1 MPGEAYATASL
12 LKAYQSL
19 QLRFHKGVILPI
31 GEEPSGRSWTG
42 FQSIV
47 SDTEGY
53 LIVYREDNGQAE
65 GTIDTW
71 LPKGKK
77 VTFTPVMGS
86 GRKSTAKV
94 GAQGKVSF
102 ELKDKNSFALYQYRI
117 K

>member
-1 MPGEAYATASL
+1 M
-12 LKAYQSL
+12 
-19 QLRFHKGVILPI
+19 PI

-53 LIVYREDNGQAE
+53 LIVYSEDNGQAE